1 MRYLTLFIVGMG
13 LLVACGCQNKELL
26 QCQDQ
31 LTKVQ
36 QERADEKKASE
47 SLFESILTKSKED
60 MDKIK
65 NLEAKVTDL
74 EAEKTRL
81 DGLLKETRT
90 KMDKV
95 STSLIQENV
104 QLKNEVEKLTKE
116 LAATKKIFENS
127 SKIALG
133 LEEENKKLQARISEL
148 EKEKQAPTAT
158 ETPSENK

>member
-1 MRYLTLFIVGMG
+1 
-13 LLVACGCQNKELL
+13 
-26 QCQDQ
+26 

-74 EAEKTRL
+74 EAEKTEL
-81 DGLLKETRT
+81 DRLLKETRT

-95 STSLIQENV
+95 STNLIQEKV
-104 QLKNEVEKLTKE
+104 QLKNEIEKLTKE

-133 LEEENKKLQARISEL
+133 LEEENNKLRAKISEL
-148 EKEKQAPTAT
+148 EKEKQVPTAT
-158 ETPSENK
+158 ETPSEDK

>member
-36 QERADEKKASE
+36 QERADEKEASE
-47 SLFESILTKSKED
+47 SLFESILSKSKED
-60 MDKIK
+60 TDKIQ
-65 NLEAKVTDL
+65 NLETKVTDL
-74 EAEKTRL
+74 EAEKVRL
-81 DGLLKETRT
+81 EGLLKETRT

-95 STSLIQENV
+95 STSLIQEKV
-104 QLKNEVEKLTKE
+104 QLKNEIETLTKE

-127 SKIALG
+127 SKIALE
-133 LEEENKKLQARISEL
+133 LEEENNKLRAKVSEL
-148 EKEKQAPTAT
+148 EKGKQAPTTT
-158 ETPSENK
+158 ETPSEDK